1 MNMQDS
7 NSGPSPDEPIVRP
20 GEGLFKCE
28 ASERVVLVLAGPTV
42 RILATRFFAKKKRTR
57 PYPARVWRLKRKTA
71 DRSVRA
77 PIEIDLV
84 GPCMGA
90 PVAAMVLEQLI
101 AGGAKQI
108 IAIGMAGSLHPSLR
122 IGDLALIK
130 DSISD
135 EGTSKDYFPEQNPPV
150 ASARLLEAAA
160 SELGRRHKKISACTG
175 LCTDAFFRETGQKL
189 DRFRN
194 QGARVVEME
203 LSALYTIAHF
213 RKVELL
219 GMVIISDEHF
229 GEKWHSGFRSP
240 LILVN
245 LLLAGEIALA
255 VLSK

>member
-1 MNMQDS
+1 MQ
-7 NSGPSPDEPIVRP
+7 NSRSDPLADEPIVRP
-20 GEGLFKCE
+20 GEGLFKVE

-42 RILATRFFAKKKRTR
+42 RILATRFFARKKRTR
-57 PYPARVWRLKRKTA
+57 PYPARVWRLKRNGH
-71 DRSVRA
+71 
-77 PIEIDLV
+77 EIDLV

-108 IAIGMAGSLHPSLR
+108 IAIGMAGSLDPSLR

-130 DSISD
+130 EAVSD
-135 EGTSKDYFPEQNPPV
+135 EGTSKDYFPEQNPPLPSESLLSA
-150 ASARLLEAAA
+150 AS
-160 SELGRRHKKISACTG
+160 SELGQRGKKISACIG
-175 LCTDAFFRETGQKL
+175 VSTDAFFRETRGKL
-189 DRFRN
+189 DQFRAK
-194 QGARVVEME
+194 GVRAVEME
-203 LSALYTIAHF
+203 MSALYTIA
-213 RKVELL
+213 RYRQVELL

-245 LLLAGEIALA
+245 LLLAGEVSLA